1 MTTTHERINDEQFAR
16 EDVEADLHLLQ
27 EQALTVEVPTVEHL
41 LAAKQTLD
49 KVHEIAPGEFVDESG
64 RTLDADLVTDSQE
77 ANDPENWILTHDE
90 KARYAHIAGT
100 RNVQHLS
107 ETEQS
112 IFSGYSAARAE
123 ERADAGLAP
132 ETELGAFTSFK
143 SYAGNRMGLSN
154 QLKILKEAAAT
165 ETIPQADMVP
175 RSEQHAA
182 FTLKPKVRSELT
194 IDIDGN
200 EVGAQSDE
208 KAADMVVLEQLNN
221 EPVAPQGESLHKK
234 PRNGRPKSRRTGYQR
249 PTNDEPVSQNSTGE
263 SQETALTESDFV
275 EAELLDDEAKT
286 EASSTPLEIVDQVKA
301 TDWSEVTLQD
311 VGPRARLRTSWNR
324 AKANL
329 QLAMSSAGNQ
339 VAGKEHRKRTLIIGG
354 AMGALAISAMVLES
368 RGYHMGTH
376 SSGAANAS
384 GNLPVGGGHAKEAHA
399 VLGSHRHAH
408 SVLKQHSPVH
418 DVAHSV
424 KLNQGDTIWHEAE
437 LQLNHSGSH
446 ATGAQI
452 QAETQRILDLN
463 HMSWDDASHLS
474 EGTVI
479 KL

>member
-1 MTTTHERINDEQFAR
+1 MTTTHELINDEQFAR
-16 EDVEADLHLLQ
+16 EDVEADLHALQ

-64 RTLDADLVTDSQE
+64 RTLDADLVTDSQQ

-90 KARYAHIAGT
+90 QARYAHVAGT
-100 RNVQHLS
+100 KTVQHLT
-107 ETEQS
+107 ETERS
-112 IFSGYSAARAE
+112 IFSGYRAARAE
-123 ERADAGLAP
+123 ERATTGLEP

-154 QLKILKEAAAT
+154 QLKELKEAAMA
-165 ETIPQADMVP
+165 ETISPADMVP
-175 RSEQHAA
+175 RSEQRTA
-182 FTLKPKVRSELT
+182 FTLQPKVRSELT
-194 IDIDGN
+194 IDVDGN

-208 KAADMVVLEQLNN
+208 RAADMVILEQLNT
-221 EPVAPQGESLHKK
+221 EPVVPKGDSLNTK

-249 PTNDEPVSQNSTGE
+249 PNSDEQVSQDTTTE
-263 SQETALTESDFV
+263 SQVTALSESDFV
-275 EAELLDDEAKT
+275 AAELLDDEGQT
-286 EASSTPLEIVDQVKA
+286 DVSSTALEVLDQVKA
-301 TDWSEVTLQD
+301 TDWSEVTLHD

-339 VAGKEHRKRTLIIGG
+339 VAGREHRKRTLIIGG

-368 RGYHMGTH
+368 RGYHIGTH
-376 SSGAANAS
+376 GSGAGNAS
-384 GNLPVGGGHAKEAHA
+384 GNLPVGGGHAKGAHA
-399 VLGSHRHAH
+399 VLGSHRHGH
-408 SVLKQHSPVH
+408 TGIKQHSPVH
-418 DVAHSV
+418 EVAQSV

-437 LQLNHSGSH
+437 LKLNHGGNH
-446 ATGAQI
+446 ATAAQI

-474 EGTVI
+474 EGTAI